1 MMSHSLQ
8 DFVGPGKSF
17 NMMFNFNN
25 TSSNVLEAYKQGIV
39 QELVANP
46 DQLMDTALAKAR
58 VIASAPLKGLNHSLK
73 LMRIPYNN
81 SSLMK
86 EAYAFAG
93 ILKDKMG
100 GFHETV
106 LPKSQT
112 YFQSTN
118 ATKSTTTT
126 TNGRKAEN
134 VGILGLATYIP
145 CTTVNMTKL
154 EAHDNCQGKYT
165 ISLGQKYMSLTAPN
179 EDVVSMALNA
189 VKRLM
194 EKMKLKPSDIGRIQ
208 IGTETPVDLSKSVKT
223 FIVEQFFEKG
233 VTDIEGVDNVNACF
247 GSTAALFD
255 TVAWMQSDFWNGR
268 YAIVVGTDISQGEDI
283 YHFLTGSSAVA
294 VLIGPNANLVVE
306 PNRGIFSNSTFDFYK
321 PYGYKNHYPVVD
333 GKYSIDC
340 YLNSLNSC
348 YEELK
353 KKSGSETEFLDHQF
367 GVFHN
372 SSVSLT
378 RKGFNTLIEKE
389 IEKVLPN
396 AKAIEKRQFISK
408 IYKERVEAST
418 LMTANMG
425 CMYNASVLN
434 GIISLNEALTPEDI
448 GKRALIY
455 SFGSGSVGALWT
467 LRIDGLAEK
476 DDLVNRLNSRKE
488 VSVDT
493 YFEIRKLWLEE
504 IKKFGR
510 SYKKDQF
517 ELPIRDGDYYLSS
530 VSTNGVRKYE
540 IA

>member
-1 MMSHSLQ
+1 
-8 DFVGPGKSF
+8 
-17 NMMFNFNN
+17 
-25 TSSNVLEAYKQGIV
+25 
-39 QELVANP
+39 
-46 DQLMDTALAKAR
+46 
-58 VIASAPLKGLNHSLK
+58 
-73 LMRIPYNN
+73 
-81 SSLMK
+81 
-86 EAYAFAG
+86 
-93 ILKDKMG
+93 MG
-100 GFHETV
+100 GFHETI
-106 LPKSQT
+106 LPRSQT
-112 YFQSTN
+112 HFQSQIN
-118 ATKSTTTT
+118 SSTQNNTAGNSPSTGR
-126 TNGRKAEN
+126 GRKAEN
-134 VGILGLATYIP
+134 VGIIGLATYIP
-145 CTTVNMTKL
+145 STTVSMTKL

-194 EKMKLKPSDIGRIQ
+194 KKMNLKPSDIGRIQ

-223 FIVEQFFEKG
+223 FIVEQFFEQG
-233 VTDIEGVDNVNACF
+233 ITDIEGVDNVNACF

-294 VLIGPNANLVVE
+294 LLIGPNANLVVE
-306 PNRGIFSNSTFDFYK
+306 PDRGIFSNSTFDFYK

-333 GKYSIDC
+333 GKYSIEC

-348 YEELK
+348 YEQLK
-353 KKSGSETEFLDHQF
+353 KKTGSETEFLDHQF

-378 RKGFNTLIEKE
+378 RKGFNSLIEKE
-389 IEKVLPN
+389 ISKVLPN
-396 AKAIEKRQFISK
+396 AKALEKRKFISK

-434 GIISLNEALTPEDI
+434 GIISLNESLTPEDI
-448 GKRALIY
+448 GKRALVY

-493 YFEIRKLWLEE
+493 YFEIRKLWLGE

-517 ELPIRDGDYYLSS
+517 ELPIREGDYYLSS
-530 VSTNGVRKYE
+530 VSIDGVRKYE

>member
-1 MMSHSLQ
+1 
-8 DFVGPGKSF
+8 
-17 NMMFNFNN
+17 
-25 TSSNVLEAYKQGIV
+25 
-39 QELVANP
+39 
-46 DQLMDTALAKAR
+46 
-58 VIASAPLKGLNHSLK
+58 
-73 LMRIPYNN
+73 MRMPYDN
-81 SSLMK
+81 STLMK
-86 EAYAFAG
+86 EAYVFAG
-93 ILKDKMG
+93 ILKDRMG

-106 LPKSQT
+106 LPRSQT
-112 YFQSTN
+112 HFTTQNASAQGTSLQS
-118 ATKSTTTT
+118 
-126 TNGRKAEN
+126 GRKAEN
-134 VGILGLATYIP
+134 VGIIGLATYIP
-145 CTTVNMTKL
+145 ATTVNMTKL

-194 EKMKLKPSDIGRIQ
+194 QKMNLKPSDIGRIQ

-223 FIVEQFFEKG
+223 FIVEQFFEQG
-233 VTDIEGVDNVNACF
+233 ITDIEGVDNVNACF

-294 VLIGPNANLVVE
+294 LLIGPNANLVVE
-306 PNRGIFSNSTFDFYK
+306 PDRGIFSNSTFDFYK

-340 YLNSLNSC
+340 YLSSLKSC
-348 YEELK
+348 YEDLK
-353 KKSGSETEFLDHQF
+353 KKTGSETEFLDHQF

-378 RKGFNTLIEKE
+378 RKGYNMLIEKE
-389 IEKVLPN
+389 LPKVLPN
-396 AKAIEKRQFISK
+396 ATAMERRKFISK
-408 IYKERVEAST
+408 VYRERVEAST

-434 GIISLNEALTPEDI
+434 GIISLNESLTPEDI
-448 GKRALIY
+448 GKRALVY

-467 LRIDGLAEK
+467 LRIDGLAAK
-476 DDLVNRLNSRKE
+476 DDLVERLGNRKE

-493 YFEIRKLWLEE
+493 YYEIRKLWLEE

-517 ELPIRDGDYYLSS
+517 ELPIRDGDYYLAS

>member
-1 MMSHSLQ
+1 
-8 DFVGPGKSF
+8 
-17 NMMFNFNN
+17 
-25 TSSNVLEAYKQGIV
+25 
-39 QELVANP
+39 
-46 DQLMDTALAKAR
+46 
-58 VIASAPLKGLNHSLK
+58 
-73 LMRIPYNN
+73 
-81 SSLMK
+81 
-86 EAYAFAG
+86 
-93 ILKDKMG
+93 
-100 GFHETV
+100 
-106 LPKSQT
+106 
-112 YFQSTN
+112 
-118 ATKSTTTT
+118 
-126 TNGRKAEN
+126 
-134 VGILGLATYIP
+134 
-145 CTTVNMTKL
+145 
-154 EAHDNCQGKYT
+154 
-165 ISLGQKYMSLTAPN
+165 MSLTAPN

-194 EKMKLKPSDIGRIQ
+194 KKMNLKPSDIGRIQ

-223 FIVEQFFEKG
+223 FIVEQFFDQG
-233 VTDIEGVDNVNACF
+233 ITDIEGVDNVNACF

-255 TVAWMQSDFWNGR
+255 TVAWMQSEFWNGR

-333 GKYSIDC
+333 GKYSIKC
-340 YLNSLNSC
+340 YLDSLKSC
-348 YEELK
+348 YEDLK
-353 KKSGSETEFLDHQF
+353 KKTKSETEFLDHQF

-378 RKGFNTLIEKE
+378 RKGFNTLMEME
-389 IEKVLPN
+389 IPKVLPN
-396 AKAIEKRQFISK
+396 AKAIEKRKFISK

-434 GIISLNEALTPEDI
+434 GIISLNESLTPDDI
-448 GKRALIY
+448 GKRALVY

-476 DDLVNRLNSRKE
+476 DDLVNRLSNRKE

-517 ELPIRDGDYYLSS
+517 ELPIRDGDYYLAS
-530 VSTNGVRKYE
+530 VSSNGVRKYE